1 MDILT
6 SSIVRKLKT
15 EKYESSVYSHLLDAI
30 GEISNLDGKVIENEL
45 EFVVPILLRAVQD
58 QSSAP

>member
-1 MDILT
+1 VDILT

-45 EFVVPILLRAVQD
+45 EFVVPILLRAV
-58 QSSAP
+58 